1 MKGKQITQQIVLKDF
16 NPKGNEKVGVQ
27 KDI

>member
-1 MKGKQITQQIVLKDF
+1 MKDKQITQQIVLTDF

-27 KDI
+27 KEI